1 MRIAAGALALIGL
14 CSATVPAAAEK
25 LQGSTIQSRLVGRS
39 IAWWDKGSQL
49 AGALFLAP
57 DGRAEIVL
65 DTAVQVID
73 KGTWRIDGAQLCTR
87 WTLSRSGQE
96 KCYWLEEVAP
106 DRFDT
111 TGGTMMEIRDP
122 MV

>member
-1 MRIAAGALALIGL
+1 MRIETGALALIAL
-14 CSATVPAAAEK
+14 LAAAVPAAAET
-25 LQGSTIQSRLVGRS
+25 LQGATIKSRLVGRS
-39 IAWWDKGSQL
+39 IAWWDKGSRL

-65 DTAVQVID
+65 DTAVEVTD
-73 KGTWRIDGAQLCTR
+73 RGTWRIDGGQLCTR

-96 KCYWLEEVAP
+96 KCYWIQEVAP